1 MKIGKKDKRGRE
13 EAGVII
19 GRTAED
25 ITEIGKNQEGA
36 EQIEGSK
43 RILEGGDGATER
55 V

>member
-1 MKIGKKDKRGRE
+1 MSEKEERDREGR
-13 EAGVII
+13 GVII
-19 GRTAED
+19 GTAAED
-25 ITEIGKNQEGA
+25 IKGIGKNQEGA